1 LETEELRKKVDAIK
15 WFHLLDLGH
24 GVITPGSRDPQKRI
38 PFLGLPE
45 DLRGMSVLDIGAW
58 DGAYS
63 FEAERRGASRVLAT
77 DYYCWS
83 GPGWGTKDGF
93 NLARQALN
101 SKVEDREIDVLDLS
115 AEIIGTF
122 DLVLFLGVFYH
133 LRNPLLALE
142 HVFSVTA
149 KQLILETHVNALDY
163 PRPAMVF
170 YPGAELEGDETNW
183 WGPNRSC
190 VEALLSSVGF
200 TEVRMFSHDEKLRR
214 MVFHASR

>member
-15 WFHLLDLGH
+15 WFHLLDLGN
-24 GVITPGSRDPQKRI
+24 GIITPGSRDPQKRI

-122 DLVLFLGVFYH
+122 DLVLFLGVF
-133 LRNPLLALE
+133 L
-142 HVFSVTA
+142 S
-149 KQLILETHVNALDY
+149 
-163 PRPAMVF
+163 PA
-170 YPGAELEGDETNW
+170 
-183 WGPNRSC
+183 
-190 VEALLSSVGF
+190 
-200 TEVRMFSHDEKLRR
+200 
-214 MVFHASR
+214 

>member
-1 LETEELRKKVDAIK
+1 
-15 WFHLLDLGH
+15 
-24 GVITPGSRDPQKRI
+24 
-38 PFLGLPE
+38 
-45 DLRGMSVLDIGAW
+45 MSVLDIGAW

-93 NLARQALN
+93 NLARKALN

-115 AEIIGTF
+115 AEKIGTF
-122 DLVLFLGVFYH
+122 DLVLFLGVLYH

-149 KQLILETHVNALDY
+149 KQLILETHVDALDY
-163 PRPAMVF
+163 SRPAMVF
-170 YPGAELEGDETNW
+170 YPGADLEGDETNW
-183 WGPNRSC
+183 WGPNRLC
-190 VEALLSSVGF
+190 VEALLRSVGF